1 MKIFPTINVEH
12 RAMVLCIVLTLNVID
27 SVNLEGPSKFIQ
39 PIQQMAIPGTHW
51 ASELAQGVE
60 ENVLQ

>member
-1 MKIFPTINVEH
+1 
-12 RAMVLCIVLTLNVID
+12 MVLCIVLTLVID

-39 PIQQMAIPGTHW
+39 PIQQMAIPGTQW
-51 ASELAQGVE
+51 ASELAQGME